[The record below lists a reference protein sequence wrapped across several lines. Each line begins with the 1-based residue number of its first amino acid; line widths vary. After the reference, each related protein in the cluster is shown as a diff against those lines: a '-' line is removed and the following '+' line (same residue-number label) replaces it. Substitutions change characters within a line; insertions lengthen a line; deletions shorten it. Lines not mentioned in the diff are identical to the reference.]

1 MKNWWKKIRE
11 TFGHRAFAAS
21 VLGALFLLSFSFIAN
36 FYAGQYAQEEASN
49 PVTDIV
55 LNSIPVFDVSAAFL
69 YGPIVFWVLT
79 FILALIEPKRIPFVA
94 ESVVLLILVRSVFV
108 SLTHIGPFPDR
119 LSPHSDLFSFLTS
132 GSDLF
137 FSGHTA
143 FPFLMC
149 LLYWQTKKLRY
160 LFFALSLFFG
170 AVVLMGHLHY
180 SIDVLAAFFITYT
193 TFHIAKTAFKKDW
206 RLFCETI
213 GS

>member
-1 MKNWWKKIRE
+1 MEKWWKKFRE
-11 TFGHRAFAAS
+11 AFTHRGFTLS
-21 VLGALFLLSFSFIAN
+21 VVGALFLLSLSFMAN
-36 FYAGQYAQEEASN
+36 FYAGQYAREEASN

-55 LNSIPVFDVSAAFL
+55 LNSIPVFNVDISFI
-69 YGPIVFWVLT
+69 YGPILFWILVT
-79 FILALIEPKRIPFVA
+79 ILAVIEPKRLPFIV
-94 ESVVLLILVRSVFV
+94 ESVVLLVLVRCVFV
-108 SLTHIGPFPDR
+108 SLTHIGPFPDH
-119 LSPHSDLFSFLTS
+119 LYVQSNFFSFLTS

-149 LLYWQTKKLRY
+149 LAYWENKQLRI
-160 LFFALSLFFG
+160 LFFLLSLFFG

-193 TFHIAKTAFKKDW
+193 TFHIAKTVFKKDW

-213 GS
+213 RS

>member
-1 MKNWWKKIRE
+1 MKKWLNTVRE
-11 TFGHRAFAAS
+11 AFSHRGFVLS
-21 VLGALFLLSFSFIAN
+21 VIGALFLLGLSFTAN
-36 FYAGQYAQEEASN
+36 FYAGQYAREEASN

-55 LNSIPVFDVSAAFL
+55 LNSIPVFDVDLAFI
-69 YGPIVFWVLT
+69 YGPILFWILVA
-79 FILALIEPKRIPFVA
+79 ILAAYKPKRLPFVV
-94 ESVVLLILVRSVFV
+94 ESVVLLVLIRSVFV
-108 SLTHIGPFPDR
+108 SLTHIGPFPDH
-119 LSPHSDLFSFLTS
+119 LYVHSTLFSFLTS

-149 LLYWQTKKLRY
+149 LIYWNDKKLRT
-160 LFFALSLFFG
+160 LFFLLSLFFG

-193 TFHIAKTAFKKDW
+193 TFHMSKTFFRGDW

-213 GS
+213 G